1 MASHPTLNL
10 FAAGHDGGMV
20 IFKLERE
27 RPAHAMSGNILY
39 YVKEKYLRK
48 LDLTTSRDTAVMQ
61 IRAGRSPVYSMSY
74 NQASVVT
81 NIYIKRTVEREL
93 RPPAYLYHLLRF
105 YLLYVPLIIFP
116 DLLDGSTFS
125 KKVQTPLI
133 YSNSVWCNSELG

>member
-1 MASHPTLNL
+1 MLASHPTLNL

-81 NIYIKRTVEREL
+81 NNYNKRTVERG
-93 RPPAYLYHLLRF
+93 PPTRIVIAILFWIIHKYVFEHRFASRLL
-105 YLLYVPLIIFP
+105 
-116 DLLDGSTFS
+116 
-125 KKVQTPLI
+125 
-133 YSNSVWCNSELG
+133 

>member
-81 NIYIKRTVEREL
+81 NIYIKITVERG
-93 RPPAYLYHLLRF
+93 PPTRIVIANMCLGISLQAISYRF
-105 YLLYVPLIIFP
+105 MNPR
-116 DLLDGSTFS
+116 
-125 KKVQTPLI
+125 K
-133 YSNSVWCNSELG
+133 C